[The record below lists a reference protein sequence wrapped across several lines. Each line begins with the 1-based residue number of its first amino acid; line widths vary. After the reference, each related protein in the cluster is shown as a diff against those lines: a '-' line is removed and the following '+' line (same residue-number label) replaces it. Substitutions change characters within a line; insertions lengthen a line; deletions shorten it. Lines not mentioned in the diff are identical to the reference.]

1 MCCIMKELDIDSL
14 LSAMEKPA
22 TGKNLTSLMEA
33 LGKANELL
41 TQVESLMNKFD
52 KMGLKPL
59 LVRGL
64 GVKLGID
71 AETPLKCEQ
80 PAFKSPTHAK
90 IIEGLNLMSEEDL
103 KGQMEVLTNANKGKK
118 A

>member
-1 MCCIMKELDIDSL
+1 MKELDIDAL
-14 LSAMEKPA
+14 LSAMEKPS
-22 TGKNLTSLMEA
+22 TGKNLNSMMELMQKANAFLTQAQSLMD
-33 LGKANELL
+33 
-41 TQVESLMNKFD
+41 KFD

-71 AETPLKCEQ
+71 AETPLKCES

-103 KGQMEVLTNANKGKK
+103 KGQMEVLTNANKGKS

>member
-1 MCCIMKELDIDSL
+1 MYDTMKELDIDAL
-14 LSAMEKPA
+14 LGAMDKPS

-41 TQVESLMNKFD
+41 TQVESLMSKFD

-64 GVKLGID
+64 GAKLGID
-71 AETPLKCEQ
+71 AESPLKCEQ
-80 PAFKSPTHAK
+80 TIKSPTHAK
-90 IIEGLNLMSEEDL
+90 IIEGLNLLSEDEL
-103 KGQMEVLTNANKGKK
+103 KGQMEALEHVNKGKK

>member
-1 MCCIMKELDIDSL
+1 MKELDIDAL
-14 LSAMEKPA
+14 LGAMEKPT

-33 LGKANELL
+33 LGKANDLL
-41 TQVESLMNKFD
+41 TQVESLMTKFD

-64 GVKLGID
+64 GAKLGID
-71 AETPLKCEQ
+71 AESPLKSEQ

-90 IIEGLNLMSEEDL
+90 MIEGLNLMSEDEL
-103 KGQMEVLTNANKGKK
+103 KGQMEALSNGTKGKK

>member
-1 MCCIMKELDIDSL
+1 MKELDIDAL
-14 LSAMEKPA
+14 LGAMEKPT
-22 TGKNLTSLMEA
+22 TGKNLNSLMET

-64 GVKLGID
+64 GAKLGID
-71 AETPLKCEQ
+71 AETPLKTEQ
-80 PAFKSPTHAK
+80 STIKSPTHAK
-90 IIEGLNLMSEEDL
+90 VMEGLNLLSEDEL
-103 KGQMEVLTNANKGKK
+103 KGQMEALERANKGKK